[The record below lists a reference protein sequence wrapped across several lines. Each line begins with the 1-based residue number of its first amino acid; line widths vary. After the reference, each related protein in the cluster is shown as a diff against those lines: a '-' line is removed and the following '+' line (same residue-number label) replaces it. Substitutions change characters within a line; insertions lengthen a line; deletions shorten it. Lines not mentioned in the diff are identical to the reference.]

1 MDNYAFQRLSISIEN
16 LRFPLILLIIMLHCY
31 TSTVSQI
38 PGHIIYF
45 RVVYPFALWMGETGV
60 PAYFFISGLLLFHS
74 KKTYEQKIRNRIRTL
89 LVPYLFFNAVIM
101 TGYLIIM
108 LLGKPVIILGKDLS
122 DYSIVDYIRAFWD
135 RGDWAGG
142 NGAPLLCPFWYIR
155 NLMILVI
162 LSPIIYYIIK
172 YTKLLLPIIT
182 GFLWINAFDSAY
194 LLESITMFS
203 IGAYFPICERNPVEI
218 FERHKIL
225 SLFIFISLFITD
237 IAHTIMHVPY
247 ALQIHRL
254 SLVTNVFFL
263 LWIGDS
269 LSKHH
274 LYSAYLSKSAFFVF
288 CIHYPLVL
296 PLKTFFS
303 RASNMPDIILI
314 GLYVAGVV
322 GVAVISVTIYMI
334 LHKIFPKFLHLVTG
348 SRG

>member
-1 MDNYAFQRLSISIEN
+1 MDNHSFQRLSISIEN

-31 TSTVSQI
+31 TSTVFQI
-38 PGHIIYF
+38 PGHIYYF
-45 RVVYPFALWMGETGV
+45 RVVYPFALWLGETGV
-60 PAYFFISGLLLFHS
+60 PAYFFISGLLLFYS
-74 KKTYEQKIRNRIRTL
+74 KKTYEQKIRDRIHTL
-89 LVPYLFFNAVIM
+89 LGPYLFFNAVILM
-101 TGYLIIM
+101 GYIVLT
-108 LLGKPVIILGKDLS
+108 LLGKPAMILGKNLS
-122 DYSIVDYIRAFWD
+122 DYSFVDYIRAFWD

-162 LSPIIYYIIK
+162 LSPIICHIIR

-194 LLESITMFS
+194 LLESITLFS
-203 IGAYFPICERNPVEI
+203 IGAYFPICGKNPIEI
-218 FERHKIL
+218 FERYKIL
-225 SLFIFISLFITD
+225 SFFIFISLFITD

-254 SLVTNVFFL
+254 SLVANVFFL
-263 LWIGDS
+263 LWIGER
-269 LSKHH
+269 LSNHH

-296 PLKTFFS
+296 PLKTLFS
-303 RASNMPDIILI
+303 RASCMPDIILI
-314 GLYVAGVV
+314 GLYAASVV
-322 GVAVISVTIYMI
+322 TVTVSSIIIYMI
-334 LHKIFPKFLHLVTG
+334 LQKFFPIFLHHITG